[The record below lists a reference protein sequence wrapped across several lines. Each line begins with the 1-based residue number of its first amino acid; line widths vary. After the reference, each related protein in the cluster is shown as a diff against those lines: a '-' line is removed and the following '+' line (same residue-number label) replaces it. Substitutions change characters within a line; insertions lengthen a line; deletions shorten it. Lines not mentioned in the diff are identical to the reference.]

1 MAVEYYSET
10 SGSKT
15 PIAMASI
22 PSGTGTANQHAQSS
36 NQPLAST
43 SAEQPARNH
52 ARQPGSSSAGQ
63 PAMEYPDVVISSP
76 GCHTPDYPATTI
88 SILPSIGQL
97 HHHYEP
103 VIAYNEH
110 YFHCPAPKV
119 CYPSDYPVT
128 TIIILPS
135 IGLLHHHYGPER
147 ARSAEQPANY
157 SRVALATDVPWSQ
170 RFPPCRFKAPPPL
183 PPWRLERP
191 AALRKIPLPETIRSL
206 HPPPLQNAIRA
217 YDRSPYWKPPTVT
230 ARMALTNDF
239 VCTLGP
245 EFSMLGVRHFGR
257 VIDAERYVSAV
268 LQQEVRV
275 VYIGNTRAPDIGRR
289 IAELLLLE
297 QTDKIFVQPVP
308 M

>member
-1 MAVEYYSET
+1 
-10 SGSKT
+10 
-15 PIAMASI
+15 MASI

-36 NQPLAST
+36 TQPLAST

-110 YFHCPAPKV
+110 YFDIPASKV
-119 CYPSDYPVT
+119 CHPSE
-128 TIIILPS
+128 
-135 IGLLHHHYGPER
+135 HGPER

-170 RFPPCRFKAPPPL
+170 RLPPCRFKAPPPL

-206 HPPPLQNAIRA
+206 HPPPLRNAIRA
-217 YDRSPYWKPPTVT
+217 YDCSPYWKPATVT
-230 ARMALTNDF
+230 ARMAFTNDF

-245 EFSMLGVRHFGR
+245 EFSMLGVHHFGR
-257 VIDAERYVSAV
+257 VVDAERYVSGL
-268 LQQEVRV
+268 LQREMRV

-297 QTDKIFVQPVP
+297 RTDTIFVLPVP

>member
-103 VIAYNEH
+103 ITAYNEH
-110 YFHCPAPKV
+110 YFDIPASKMCHPSEHGPK
-119 CYPSDYPVT
+119 
-128 TIIILPS
+128 
-135 IGLLHHHYGPER
+135 R

-170 RFPPCRFKAPPPL
+170 RLPPCRFKAPPPL

-191 AALRKIPLPETIRSL
+191 AALRKILLPETIRSL

-268 LQQEVRV
+268 LQRQVRV
-275 VYIGNTRAPDIGRR
+275 VYIGSIRAPDLGRR

-297 QTDKIFVQPVP
+297 QTDTIFVLPVP
-308 M
+308 MKNESREYTM